1 MTHESLAFLWF
12 ILLGVL
18 LSGYAV
24 LDGFDLGVGILH
36 PLARGDRE
44 RRTMLNSIGPLW
56 DGNEV
61 WLVTFGGALF
71 AAFPVAYAT
80 VFSAFY
86 DAFML
91 LLVCL
96 IFRAVSIEF
105 RSKVHSTRWRAVWDT
120 GFFLSSLVAAFLFGV
135 AAGNVLAGMPIEAS
149 PEGAPIYTGTFVGQL
164 RPFPLLSG
172 LLTVTLFAM
181 HGAIYVYLKTE
192 DELQRRARRWMWGT
206 FFAFLAAFLI
216 VTAYAVLFVPKA
228 SDQLRTH
235 WWLWFIPALNVLA
248 IANIPRAIYQGRP
261 GDAFLS
267 SCFAIVA
274 FASLFSVEI
283 FPSLIESNVDPA
295 YDITIY
301 NASSSASTLALMAL
315 IAAIGLPFVL
325 SYTVTIYWLF
335 RGKVRLDSSSY

>member
-12 ILLGVL
+12 VLLGVL

-24 LDGFDLGVGILH
+24 LDGFDLGVGMLH

-91 LLVCL
+91 LLFCL

-105 RSKVHSTRWRAVWDT
+105 RSKVKSTRWRTVWDS
-120 GFFLSSLVAAFLFGV
+120 GFFLSSLTASFLYGV

-149 PEGAPIYTGTFVGQL
+149 PEGAPIYSGTFLSQL

-172 LLTVTLFAM
+172 LLTCTLFAM
-181 HGAIYVYLKTE
+181 HGSIYVYLKTE
-192 DELQRRARRWMWGT
+192 DELQRRAKRWMWGT
-206 FFAFLAAFLI
+206 FFAFLAAFLV
-216 VTAYAVLFVPKA
+216 VTAYALIFVPKA
-228 SDQLRTH
+228 SDQLRENP
-235 WWLWFIPALNVLA
+235 WLWTIPGLNALA
-248 IANIPRAIYQGRP
+248 IANIPRAIYRGRP

-267 SCFAIVA
+267 SSFAIVA

-283 FPSLIESNVDPA
+283 FPSLIESSVDPA
-295 YDITIY
+295 YDVTIY

-315 IAAIGLPFVL
+315 IALIGLPFVL